1 MDWWLPYEQD
11 PEGCSWR
18 RRVRRLPCHLRSSS
32 GFSDRPNSF
41 LVLHQWY
48 ARQHQVN
55 STIVCWRHNC
65 ILWCNQPPNTPRW
78 FEQAWAVGESVGHG
92 VSSLKMWAY
101 LFHKK
106 KRPSENSYKL
116 HNIEIPRTNCTKYL
130 GVYVDSKLTWHEHI
144 AKITS
149 KANATL
155 AFIRRNVLT
164 TSEDIRS
171 TAYKQLVRPVLEYAS
186 CAWDTLTQ
194 TVETKLQAV
203 QRRAARFI
211 CGIRRSDRK
220 PSTTGL
226 LSKLDLQPL
235 DDRRKCRRLQVFRT
249 YHFNAPHIINEHVSR
264 STHHSSRRHAQQ
276 YFIPSTNTLHYRRFF
291 FVRTTKDWNCLLP
304 GCPLLTAPAPN
315 PG

>member
-1 MDWWLPYEQD
+1 MIGPTLFLYYINDMPD
-11 PEGCSWR
+11 NIKST
-18 RRVRRLPCHLRSSS
+18 VRL
-32 GFSDRPNSF
+32 FADD
-41 LVLHQWY
+41 
-48 ARQHQVN
+48 
-55 STIVCWRHNC
+55 TIVYSDAINHQSLQDDLNRLEQWEKQWDMEFHPSKCEHICFTRKK
-65 ILWCNQPPNTPRW
+65 QP
-78 FEQAWAVGESVGHG
+78 SD
-92 VSSLKMWAY
+92 
-101 LFHKK
+101 
-106 KRPSENSYKL
+106 NSYKL

-130 GVYVDSKLTWHEHI
+130 GVYVDSKLTWQEHI

-164 TSEDIRS
+164 TSEEIRS

-211 CGIRRSDRK
+211 CGIRHSDRRT
-220 PSTTGL
+220 STTGL

-249 YHFNAPHIINEHVSR
+249 YHFNAPHIINEHVPR

-291 FVRTTKDWNCLLP
+291 FVRTAKDWNCLLP
-304 GCPLLTAPAPN
+304 GCPLLIAPAPN